1 MSQLIDPFKI
11 ALQFTLK
18 WEGGMGH
25 PTDLAGT
32 VNRGISQDT
41 YDTYCDQKGLRKCP
55 VSEITDAEVEE
66 LYRQMYWKA
75 SQADTMC
82 LPLAVAHFDTA
93 VNFSVSGSISFLQE
107 ALGLSDPDGIF
118 GPKTAAALAKNNNL
132 QTATRYCQCRINYRQ
147 ERVQK
152 NPTQD
157 VFLQGWL
164 RRDRDLLNYITQLAT
179 SETAPKNNQGKP
191 NAPVATSEATRTPEK
206 LTAENRDQ
214 IAEKLEQAINLLQE
228 VVTLFKQQK

>member
-1 MSQLIDPFKI
+1 MSQVIDPFKI

-25 PTDLAGT
+25 PADLAGT

-41 YDTYCDQKGLRKCP
+41 YDTYCDQKGLEMRS

-66 LYRQMYWKA
+66 LYREMYWKA
-75 SQADTMC
+75 SRADTMC
-82 LPLAVAHFDTA
+82 LPLAVVHFDTA
-93 VNFSVSGSISFLQE
+93 VNFSVTGSISFLQE
-107 ALGLSDPDGIF
+107 ALGLSNPDGIF

-132 QTATRYCQCRINYRQ
+132 QTATRYCQCRMNYRQ

-152 NPTQD
+152 NPNQD

-164 RRDRDLLNYITQLAT
+164 RRDRDLLNYITQLAA
-179 SETAPKNNQGKP
+179 SETSAKNNPGKS
-191 NAPVATSEATRTPEK
+191 NAPVATSDATRTPEK

-228 VVTLFKQQK
+228 VVTLFKQKK

>member
-25 PTDLAGT
+25 PADLAGT

-41 YDTYCDQKGLRKCP
+41 YDTYCDQKDLGKRP
-55 VSEITDAEVEE
+55 VSQITDAELEDI
-66 LYRQMYWKA
+66 YREMYWKA
-75 SQADTMC
+75 SHADQMC
-82 LPLAVAHFDTA
+82 LPLAVVHFDTA
-93 VNFSVSGSISFLQE
+93 VNFSVTGSISFLQE
-107 ALGLSDPDGIF
+107 TLGLSNPDGIL
-118 GPKTAAALAKNNNL
+118 GPKTAAALAKNNTL
-132 QTATRYCQCRINYRQ
+132 QTATRYCQSRMNYRQ
-147 ERVQK
+147 ERVKK
-152 NPTQD
+152 NPNQEI
-157 VFLQGWL
+157 FLQGWL

-179 SETAPKNNQGKP
+179 SETSPKNNPGKP
-191 NAPVATSEATRTPEK
+191 NAPVVTSDATPTPEK
-206 LTAENRDQ
+206 LTVENRDQ